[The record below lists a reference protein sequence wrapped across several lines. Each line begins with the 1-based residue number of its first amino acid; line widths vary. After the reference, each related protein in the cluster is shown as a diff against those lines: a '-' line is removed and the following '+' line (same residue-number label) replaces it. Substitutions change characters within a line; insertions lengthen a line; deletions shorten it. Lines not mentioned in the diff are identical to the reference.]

1 MSRPAAVPTY
11 DADLF
16 TDEALTDPYVHY
28 QTLRDLGPVVWLEA
42 HGVYAVAR
50 YEDVRAIL
58 ADPETFCSGQG
69 VGLNDV
75 LNELGRGT
83 TLMSDG
89 DDHRRLREVIGRPL
103 TPKALTEL
111 RPLARV
117 RATELAEQLVERGV
131 LDAVPDLAEVLPTT
145 WIPDLLGWP
154 VEGREKL
161 LDWAA
166 ATFNGFGPPNNR
178 TNAAA
183 QGILEMAAFATQLA
197 TSELPEGSM
206 AAGIL
211 DAVARGDLSV
221 DQCPMAI
228 IDYLGPSLDTTI
240 SGLGNAIWLFSTHPE
255 QWQRLRR
262 DPGRAKQAFDEALRL
277 ESPVTGFTRV
287 TTRAGSIGGVELP
300 VGARVLVIYASANRD
315 ERYWDD
321 PEKFDIERPNASH
334 VAFGYGEHA
343 CAGMGLARLEAT
355 EVLTALAVCVERFEL
370 NGEPVRKL
378 NNVIRAFGSLPI
390 RIIPAARDAG

>member
-1 MSRPAAVPTY
+1 MSRPAAVRTY

-161 LDWAA
+161 LDWAR
-166 ATFNGFGPPNNR
+166 PPSTGSDHPTIGR
-178 TNAAA
+178 TQRRREFSRWRRSPHSWPPVNFRRGRW
-183 QGILEMAAFATQLA
+183 QPAF
-197 TSELPEGSM
+197 SM
-206 AAGIL
+206 
-211 DAVARGDLSV
+211 
-221 DQCPMAI
+221 P
-228 IDYLGPSLDTTI
+228 
-240 SGLGNAIWLFSTHPE
+240 
-255 QWQRLRR
+255 
-262 DPGRAKQAFDEALRL
+262 
-277 ESPVTGFTRV
+277 SPVVTSARISVRWRSSITWARPWTRRSV
-287 TTRAGSIGGVELP
+287 V
-300 VGARVLVIYASANRD
+300 
-315 ERYWDD
+315 
-321 PEKFDIERPNASH
+321 
-334 VAFGYGEHA
+334 
-343 CAGMGLARLEAT
+343 
-355 EVLTALAVCVERFEL
+355 
-370 NGEPVRKL
+370 
-378 NNVIRAFGSLPI
+378 
-390 RIIPAARDAG
+390 

>member
-1 MSRPAAVPTY
+1 M
-11 DADLF
+11 
-16 TDEALTDPYVHY
+16 
-28 QTLRDLGPVVWLEA
+28 
-42 HGVYAVAR
+42 
-50 YEDVRAIL
+50 
-58 ADPETFCSGQG
+58 
-69 VGLNDV
+69 
-75 LNELGRGT
+75 
-83 TLMSDG
+83 
-89 DDHRRLREVIGRPL
+89 
-103 TPKALTEL
+103 
-111 RPLARV
+111 
-117 RATELAEQLVERGV
+117 

-183 QGILEMAAFATQLA
+183 QGISRWRRSPHSWPPVNFRRVD
-197 TSELPEGSM
+197 GSRHSRCR
-206 AAGIL
+206 
-211 DAVARGDLSV
+211 ARGDLSA

-300 VGARVLVIYASANRD
+300 VGARVLVSTRRPIGTSGSGMTRRSSTSNDRMPRTSPLATANT
-315 ERYWDD
+315 
-321 PEKFDIERPNASH
+321 
-334 VAFGYGEHA
+334 
-343 CAGMGLARLEAT
+343 LAQAWAWHDWKR
-355 EVLTALAVCVERFEL
+355 R
-370 NGEPVRKL
+370 R
-378 NNVIRAFGSLPI
+378 S
-390 RIIPAARDAG
+390 